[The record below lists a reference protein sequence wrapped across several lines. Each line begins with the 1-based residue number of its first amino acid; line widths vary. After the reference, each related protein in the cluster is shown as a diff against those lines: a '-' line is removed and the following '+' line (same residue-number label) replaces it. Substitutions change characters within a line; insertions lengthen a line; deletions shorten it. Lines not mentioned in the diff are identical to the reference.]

1 MPPNVWPAEVESF
14 KATFLELFAA
24 FDSDRAQG
32 ARGDRPLSEAR
43 RGLFRRHGQR
53 RQFDPARCSIIR
65 RSPATAPTSA
75 PARTRTSTPSPCC
88 SAPRRRGCE
97 LLDRDGDW
105 LPVTPKPGEL
115 AVNIGDM
122 LQRLTN
128 NVLRSTTHRV
138 VNPPP
143 ERRGMSRYSMPFF
156 LHFRSDFLIE
166 TAARACRRRAA
177 EVAAD
182 HRRRLSPGA
191 AARDQTRLAVE
202 PFVSNR
208 DAKVNNIMDLAAPR
222 GSFRALPMRSPM
234 ILLAVAAI
242 ASPAAA
248 ARPVELPAP
257 PALRL
262 DVTRAAAVAANYG
275 AITSIFRSVEHNR
288 AVGGVANSY
297 HLLGRAIDVVRRPGV
312 SHSMIAAALQRA
324 GYMMVESLDE
334 GDHSHFAFATSS
346 VAPKQPEITI
356 AAAMVKPPEKPK
368 YPDIVADDHG
378 TLRIDLPAAQL
389 AER

>member
-1 MPPNVWPAEVESF
+1 
-14 KATFLELFAA
+14 
-24 FDSDRAQG
+24 
-32 ARGDRPLSEAR
+32 
-43 RGLFRRHGQR
+43 
-53 RQFDPARCSIIR
+53 
-65 RSPATAPTSA
+65 
-75 PARTRTSTPSPCC
+75 
-88 SAPRRRGCE
+88 
-97 LLDRDGDW
+97 
-105 LPVTPKPGEL
+105 
-115 AVNIGDM
+115 
-122 LQRLTN
+122 
-128 NVLRSTTHRV
+128 
-138 VNPPP
+138 
-143 ERRGMSRYSMPFF
+143 
-156 LHFRSDFLIE
+156 
-166 TAARACRRRAA
+166 
-177 EVAAD
+177 
-182 HRRRLSPGA
+182 
-191 AARDQTRLAVE
+191 
-202 PFVSNR
+202 
-208 DAKVNNIMDLAAPR
+208 
-222 GSFRALPMRSPM
+222 M

-242 ASPAAA
+242 PSPAAA

>member
-1 MPPNVWPAEVESF
+1 
-14 KATFLELFAA
+14 
-24 FDSDRAQG
+24 
-32 ARGDRPLSEAR
+32 
-43 RGLFRRHGQR
+43 
-53 RQFDPARCSIIR
+53 
-65 RSPATAPTSA
+65 
-75 PARTRTSTPSPCC
+75 
-88 SAPRRRGCE
+88 
-97 LLDRDGDW
+97 
-105 LPVTPKPGEL
+105 
-115 AVNIGDM
+115 
-122 LQRLTN
+122 
-128 NVLRSTTHRV
+128 
-138 VNPPP
+138 
-143 ERRGMSRYSMPFF
+143 
-156 LHFRSDFLIE
+156 
-166 TAARACRRRAA
+166 
-177 EVAAD
+177 
-182 HRRRLSPGA
+182 
-191 AARDQTRLAVE
+191 
-202 PFVSNR
+202 
-208 DAKVNNIMDLAAPR
+208 
-222 GSFRALPMRSPM
+222 M